1 MGNIHW
7 LNALNL
13 KQAVENIRVEIPGDW
28 YQDPWGWPELG
39 FMLQK
44 QQDLVIENLNA
55 SGVRAV
61 ALLDVPK
68 ENWGT
73 RPAVIL
79 DIADRVSYHALSDN
93 LSVKLI
99 GSMSA
104 DTYGWRLPPIDPK
117 PGIYSHNN
125 KQWDGYRSHL
135 NLLADLYPVA
145 LKTDLVSFF
154 ASIPVPLVQEAI
166 QDRCQKNAITRRLC
180 DMIEGFGA
188 IPDRS
193 GLVQRSTA
201 SSVLANMY
209 VEPLDDVL
217 KHHSTAIMV
226 LAGSKVHHRSFVRWM
241 DDIWLFGYEAAAMRR
256 AQMDLQA
263 VAQTLGL
270 NLNYAK
276 TEVLEGSDVAEQ
288 AKEIEHSAVDDALL
302 GDEPDF
308 EPLEALIDKLL
319 LQPEKAGRTSL
330 KFAAT
335 RMRKHDSRYR
345 IKEIIALAPRMPQAA
360 DGWSRLFKGVF
371 TNDSLQDWYLEYVA
385 SDWATHEWSVA
396 HFGRMFPS
404 ATKPR
409 KPLCD
414 FFEES
419 IRDANTG
426 LPLLAVASQRLG
438 AWDAGAARDAYREGY
453 RRSSTPHARRVLAL
467 SALGAGET
475 RTKVK
480 SWLSTDR
487 ENAPTLAMLES
498 YGWSGPKVQPDF
510 AN

>member
-1 MGNIHW
+1 
-7 LNALNL
+7 
-13 KQAVENIRVEIPGDW
+13 
-28 YQDPWGWPELG
+28 
-39 FMLQK
+39 MLQK
-44 QQDLVIENLNA
+44 QQDLISENLNA

-79 DIADRVSYHALSDN
+79 DIADRLSYHALSDY

-99 GSMSA
+99 GSMSP
-104 DTYGWRLPPIDPK
+104 DVYGWRLPAIDPK
-117 PGIYSHNN
+117 SGIYSHNN

-135 NLLADLYPVA
+135 NLLADLYPIA
-145 LKTDLVSFF
+145 LRTDLVSFF
-154 ASIPVPLVQEAI
+154 ASIPVLLVQEAI
-166 QDRCQKNAITRRLC
+166 QDRCQKSEITKRLC
-180 DMIEGFGA
+180 DMIDAFGS

-201 SSVLANMY
+201 SAVIANMY

-217 KHHSTAIMV
+217 KHHSTAIMA
-226 LAGSKVHHRSFVRWM
+226 LAGSKVHHRSFARWM
-241 DDIWLFGYEAAAMRR
+241 DDIWLFGYDAAAMRR

-270 NLNYAK
+270 NLNYSK
-276 TEVLEGSDVAEQ
+276 TEVLEGADVAKE
-288 AKEIEHSAVDDALL
+288 AKEIEHSAVDGALETVNESL
-302 GDEPDF
+302 EDDPDF
-308 EPLEALIDKLL
+308 SPLEALIDKIL
-319 LQPEKAGRTSL
+319 LQPEKTSRTSI

-335 RMRKHDSRYR
+335 RMRKYHSRYR
-345 IKEIIALAPRMPQAA
+345 IQEIITLAPRMPHAA
-360 DGWSRLFKGVF
+360 DGWSRLFKEVF
-371 TNDSLQDWYLEYVA
+371 TNDSLQEWYLKYVV

-396 HFGRMFPS
+396 YFGRMFPS
-404 ATKPR
+404 EVKAR
-409 KPLCD
+409 KPLLD

-438 AWDAGAARDAYREGY
+438 IWDAGAARDAYREGY

-467 SALGAGET
+467 AAIGAGET

-498 YGWSGPKVQPDF
+498 YGWNGPKVQQDF
-510 AN
+510 AG